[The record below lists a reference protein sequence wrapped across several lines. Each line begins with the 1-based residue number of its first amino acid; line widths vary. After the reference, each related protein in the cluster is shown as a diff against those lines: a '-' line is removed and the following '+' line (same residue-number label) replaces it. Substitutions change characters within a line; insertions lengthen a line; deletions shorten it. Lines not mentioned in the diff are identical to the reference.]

1 MKKRTLLYAGLFIVV
16 GVLLVACSPGPA
28 GPAGPQGEPGPAGQP
43 AEASDLSCTGC
54 HNDSTRITGNQTAW
68 STSQHGL
75 GTVFARGTSVGCA
88 GCHSGGGFSAR
99 VAAGLSW
106 NEVEEGDPNPTRQD
120 CRACHQIHTT
130 YTDADF
136 ALETTDPV
144 EISAFAGQ
152 TFDGGLGNLCANCH
166 QPRRAFPEAV
176 DGNVEIADH
185 FGLHY
190 GVEATML
197 LGIGGAGD
205 VEGNLSPHAKQ
216 VEDTCVTC
224 HMGEGRNHAFRPN
237 IATCQECHEGAENFD
252 INGVQTQVH
261 ELADE
266 LEGLLIAKGVLDAEG
281 SEIPSIVPEAY
292 AAALWNWIYLAHND
306 TSFGVHNSN
315 YAIALLEWSIDSL
328 K

>member
-1 MKKRTLLYAGLFIVV
+1 MKKQTLFYAGLFM
-16 GVLLVACSPGPA
+16 VLGLLLAACGA
-28 GPAGPQGEPGPAGQP
+28 QGPAGPQGEPGPAGP
-43 AEASDLSCTGC
+43 LGEAKDLSCTGC
-54 HNDSTRITGNQTAW
+54 HNDSALITGNQTAW

-75 GTVFARGTSVGCA
+75 GTVFARGTNPACA
-88 GCHSGGGFSAR
+88 GCHSGGGFSER

-176 DGNVEIADH
+176 DGNVEIVDH

-205 VEGNLSPHAKQ
+205 VEGSLSPHAKE

-224 HMGEGRNHAFRPN
+224 HMGEGRSHAFRPN
-237 IATCQECHEGAENFD
+237 VATCQGCHEGAENFD
-252 INGVQTQVH
+252 NNGVQTQVH

-266 LEGLLIAKGVLDAEG
+266 LEGLLIA
-281 SEIPSIVPEAY
+281 
-292 AAALWNWIYLAHND
+292 
-306 TSFGVHNSN
+306 T
-315 YAIALLEWSIDSL
+315 
-328 K
+328 